1 MPFQTVNV
9 LPVLP
14 KPQNGSGA
22 RNGPALSSA
31 EDKEMKKKLRN
42 RESALAA
49 RERKKQKMLEL
60 ERRVSE
66 LGRENSEL
74 KVENCALRGTLSTVM
89 QKYGAPQKEIDDT
102 LKTTQTLTVKKEP
115 TDVKVKPVG
124 RKNTV
129 ARISQKVI
137 SLGPNE
143 RKPRDV
149 THSVQV
155 KQEAPEI
162 TLHTDATHDIDDT
175 PSAIMLPKISTMPRT
190 TQHQTPPP
198 TPKQPSTPK
207 RSPSKVILTSNI
219 MFSPKKSNTIYTHS
233 NNIQPPTYDE
243 NKHQMNQH
251 PDDHHVNALDMLE
264 LPVVKQEPQDYT
276 SKPDVIPESPL
287 PPANTMIGSPMETP
301 SPSSSESLVTQ
312 PVSPLW
318 SASGS
323 PASDSA
329 YSTGS
334 EAGHAPAPSN
344 PIQLSPLRSQ
354 SNDALSCTIR
364 VPNIRTIGHKPNY
377 CHKRSYPKDQ
387 HKDQSTMWYEPAER
401 LQRLDPS
408 QSSYSAPSVPPPH
421 SHEEHF
427 IEANQTENRVP
438 VIHHENEQQWTNV
451 LHNDIHM
458 TSNLTSTNRTDPQ
471 EYLTTPNHGYHTT
484 NQNHHQNHHQH
495 HHHHHHQTN
504 HHQNDTVIDFQN
516 GMSRSNDF
524 DGLTD
529 RSLFQTSM
537 LNIDEVLFGLS

>member
-1 MPFQTVNV
+1 V

-115 TDVKVKPVG
+115 VDVKAKPVG

-149 THSVQV
+149 NHSVQV

-162 TLHTDATHDIDDT
+162 TLTDTTHDTDDT
-175 PSAIMLPKISTMPRT
+175 QSPSTIMLPKISTVQRSHPA
-190 TQHQTPPP
+190 PPSN
-198 TPKQPSTPK
+198 PSK
-207 RSPSKVILTSNI
+207 HSSKVILTSNI

-233 NNIQPPTYDE
+233 NNIQPPNYDD
-243 NKHQMNQH
+243 NTQQINQH

-276 SKPDVIPESPL
+276 GKTEVIPESPH
-287 PPANTMIGSPMETP
+287 PPTNTMVGSPMETP
-301 SPSSSESLVTQ
+301 SPSSSERYLHSRYR
-312 PVSPLW
+312 
-318 SASGS
+318 AF
-323 PASDSA
+323 
-329 YSTGS
+329 
-334 EAGHAPAPSN
+334 
-344 PIQLSPLRSQ
+344 
-354 SNDALSCTIR
+354 IR
-364 VPNIRTIGHKPNY
+364 IF
-377 CHKRSYPKDQ
+377 S
-387 HKDQSTMWYEPAER
+387 
-401 LQRLDPS
+401 
-408 QSSYSAPSVPPPH
+408 
-421 SHEEHF
+421 
-427 IEANQTENRVP
+427 
-438 VIHHENEQQWTNV
+438 
-451 LHNDIHM
+451 
-458 TSNLTSTNRTDPQ
+458 
-471 EYLTTPNHGYHTT
+471 
-484 NQNHHQNHHQH
+484 
-495 HHHHHHQTN
+495 
-504 HHQNDTVIDFQN
+504 
-516 GMSRSNDF
+516 
-524 DGLTD
+524 
-529 RSLFQTSM
+529 
-537 LNIDEVLFGLS
+537 